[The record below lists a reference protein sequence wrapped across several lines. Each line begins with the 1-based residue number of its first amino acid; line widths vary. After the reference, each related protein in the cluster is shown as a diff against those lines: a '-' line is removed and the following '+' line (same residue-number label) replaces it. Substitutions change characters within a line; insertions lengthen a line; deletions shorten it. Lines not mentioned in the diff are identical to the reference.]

1 MTRLWRI
8 DGGQPSEVAIHA
20 PKNEAMIEDWVATDP
35 SILGLNLLII
45 GRQQQTD
52 FGGRI
57 DLLGIDQDGDLTVIE
72 AKRDRT
78 PRDVIAQV
86 LDYASWVRGLSTP
99 KVHSIAH
106 GYLNRPLSE
115 AFHELFCQTIPETL
129 NASQHLLI
137 IAGSFDASSKR
148 IVEYLAEAHG
158 LSINT
163 AFFTYFKESE
173 REYLASDFLLDQQQV
188 VERSEAKTKAPWTGF
203 YYVNAG
209 HNPSVRDWEDM
220 RRHGFIAA
228 GYGRFY
234 SSRLNQLSAG
244 DPIFVYQKGSG
255 YVGYGTVR
263 SEAVMAKD
271 FVTAD
276 GRALDELELRAPGV
290 LHDPDDTEM
299 ADYIVGVDWQ
309 KTFSLSEGKWF
320 EGGFANQN
328 VVCKLRHPA
337 TLEFLAKTF
346 ELENAQ
352 GSPP

>member
-8 DGGQPSEVAIHA
+8 EEDRLAEIAIHS
-20 PKNEAMIEDWVATDP
+20 PKNEATIEDWVAKDP

-45 GRQQQTD
+45 ARQHPTD

-57 DLLGIDQDGDLTVIE
+57 DLLGIDQDGDLTLIE

-86 LDYASWVRGLSTP
+86 LDYGSWVRGLSTP

-106 GYLNRPLSE
+106 AYLDKPLSE
-115 AFHELFCQTIPETL
+115 AFHGRFGQTIPETL
-129 NASQHLLI
+129 NAAHNLLI
-137 IAGSFDASSKR
+137 VAGSFDPSSKR

-163 AFFTYFKESE
+163 AFFTYFREGE
-173 REYLASDFLLDQQQV
+173 REYLAADFLLDQQQV

-209 HNPSVRDWEDM
+209 HDPGVRDWEDM
-220 RRHGFIAA
+220 RQYGFVAA

-234 SSRLNQLSAG
+234 SMRLNQLSPG
-244 DPIFVYQKGSG
+244 NPIFVYQKGAG
-255 YVGYGTVR
+255 YIGHGIVTG
-263 SEAVMAKD
+263 EAVLAKE

-276 GRALDELELRAPGV
+276 GHPLTEVELRSPGI
-290 LHDPDDTEM
+290 LHDPDDSEL
-299 ADYIVGVDWQ
+299 ADYVVGVEWK
-309 KTFSLSEGKWF
+309 KTFPVVDGKWF

-337 TLEFLAKTF
+337 TLDFLTKVF
-346 ELENAQ
+346 EVDIPL
-352 GSPP
+352 GS